1 MKRIKNQIKIG
12 LIKFLHNYLNASKFF
27 ILSVFWSVEILAKQS
42 FINKLD
48 VTTFVDRWSVL
59 RCDNYI
65 LL

>member
-27 ILSVFWSVEILAKQS
+27 ILLVFWSVEILAKQS

-48 VTTFVDRWSVL
+48 VTTFGDRCSVL